1 MNLDLERLR
10 FITRRHFLHQ
20 SVGGVGALAL
30 SSLLAQSQ
38 SRAAGAAGSAAGS
51 ISPLT
56 PRPPQH
62 PAKAKNIIYLHM
74 AGAPPQQD
82 LFDYKPK
89 LNELN
94 DKDCPAEYLKGERFA
109 FIKGHPQLLGTPH
122 KFAQQGQSGQWMSNL
137 LPHLATVADDLCV
150 VRSMFTDQFNHA
162 PGQLLLHTGSAQFGK
177 ASIGSWVTYGLGSEN
192 QDLPGFVVLVSGDK
206 TPDAGKSVW
215 GSGFLPSVY
224 QGVQCRTTG
233 DPVLYVS
240 NPPGMDRA
248 LRRRTLDA
256 LRDLNE
262 LQLAEFGDPE
272 TVTRIAQYEMA
283 YRMQVSVPEVMDI
296 SKEDARTHALYGS
309 QPGKTSFANNCL
321 LARRLVEQGVRFVQ
335 LFDWG
340 WDMHGES
347 KVTDLMTAL
356 PKKCQQTDQP
366 IAALIKDLKQRGL
379 LESTLVVWSGEFG
392 RTPMNEKRNG
402 SKLLGRDHHPHAF
415 TLWMAGG
422 GAKPGTAYGATDELG
437 YFATEDKM
445 HAHDLQATILHLA
458 GLNPFTFSFPYQGL
472 NHRLI
477 GPTDKPKL
485 HPRILA

>member
-1 MNLDLERLR
+1 MNVAYERLQ
-10 FITRRHFLHQ
+10 FITRRHFLHH
-20 SVGGVGALAL
+20 SAGGVGALAL
-30 SSLLAQSQ
+30 SALLAPSQ
-38 SRAAGAAGSAAGS
+38 GRAADVAPVSEHAP
-51 ISPLT
+51 SPLT
-56 PRPPQH
+56 PRPPH
-62 PAKAKNIIYLHM
+62 HTAKAKNVIYLHM

-94 DKDCPAEYLKGERFA
+94 DKNCPDEYLKGERFA

-122 KFAQQGQSGQWMSNL
+122 KFARHGESGQWMSNL
-137 LPHLATVADDLCV
+137 VPHLATVADELCI
-150 VRSMFTDQFNHA
+150 VRSMHTDQFNHA

-248 LRRRTLDA
+248 MRRRTLDA

-262 LQLAEFGDPE
+262 MQLAEFGDPE

-347 KVTDLMTAL
+347 TVTDLMTAL
-356 PKKCQQTDQP
+356 PRKCKQTDQP

-437 YFATEDKM
+437 YFASEDKV
-445 HAHDLQATILHLA
+445 HVHDLQATILHLA
-458 GLNPFTFSFPYQGL
+458 GLNPFTFSYPYQGL

-485 HPRILA
+485 HPKILA